1 MPNIYTVTDEDVA
14 DLKPNQVGPNHWEFP
29 DGFEV
34 YVAENEWWV
43 EQRIEELLKEIK
55 RLESIRLARMAPEHQ
70 VLLEKVDELCE
81 VMHGVDLKTYQRG
94 YSDRTKHLF
103 KAARYVL
110 SGGTPTRRSHPTYV
124 IPVEYASDN
133 EVREVLFR
141 DQSIV
146 LDELAS
152 GELEIYATSLPDDTY
167 FLIDAGYGDE
177 ESNLRDFAQPYT
189 PTPEEVM
196 RALQGPPG
204 PPGPMGPQGNR

>member
-1 MPNIYTVTDEDVA
+1 MNPV
-14 DLKPNQVGPNHWEFP
+14 
-29 DGFEV
+29 
-34 YVAENEWWV
+34 
-43 EQRIEELLKEIK
+43 
-55 RLESIRLARMAPEHQ
+55 
-70 VLLEKVDELCE
+70 
-81 VMHGVDLKTYQRG
+81 
-94 YSDRTKHLF
+94 
-103 KAARYVL
+103 
-110 SGGTPTRRSHPTYV
+110 PTRRSHPLYV

-133 EVREVLFR
+133 EVREALFR

-196 RALQGPPG
+196 RALRGPQGET
-204 PPGPMGPQGNR
+204 GPMGPQGDRGESRKCECLEVEDSLLSEADEARWERQSSTDLSEGGGQAKGSER